1 MNKVQSA
8 RLLAT
13 GKNVRFE
20 QEKFRVRFV
29 GLPEKAPGEPIPL
42 SPSSATASP
51 TRIPISCANSALAL

>member
-1 MNKVQSA
+1 MDKVQSA

-29 GLPEKAPGEPIPL
+29 GLPEKADFVRQERPRNM
-42 SPSSATASP
+42 AY
-51 TRIPISCANSALAL
+51 